1 MQKSVL
7 VIGSLN
13 LDLVVHAERIPLAG
27 ETVRGSGYDSLLGGK
42 GANQAVAAAKLGA
55 QVRMAGRVGSDSYG
69 AALLEGL
76 DEVEVDVA
84 GVQVTEGPSGLAV
97 ITHSSDGQNAIVVQS
112 GANGLV
118 TAADV
123 SALEFANA
131 GVVLLQ
137 LEIPM
142 DAVVAAAQASHKAGA
157 VVILDPAPVAAL
169 PEELL
174 RAVTWLTPNETEAAQ
189 LVAGSMEPRQTAER
203 LLAMGCRNVA
213 LKLGERGAFL
223 MGADCEPTP
232 VPALPV
238 KAVDTTAAGD
248 CFNGAFATRLLAGD
262 SPEVAARYANAAAA
276 ISVTRLG
283 AQVSMPSRNEVEGLL
298 GRSPQIPLV

>member
-13 LDLVVHAERIPLAG
+13 LDLVVHAVRIPLAG

-42 GANQAVAAAKLGA
+42 GANQAVAAARLGA

-69 AALLEGL
+69 GALLAGL
-76 DEVEVDVA
+76 DQADVDVTS
-84 GVQVTEGPSGLAV
+84 VQVSEGPSGLAV
-97 ITHSSDGQNAIVVQS
+97 ITHSSDGQNAIVVQP

-118 TAADV
+118 TAADID
-123 SALEFANA
+123 ALAFADVGA
-131 GVVLLQ
+131 VLLQ

-142 DAVVAAAQASHKAGA
+142 EAVVAAAQAANKTGIA
-157 VVILDPAPVAAL
+157 VILDPAPVAAL

-174 RAVTWLTPNETEAAQ
+174 RAVTWLTPNETEAAK
-189 LVAGSMEPRQTAER
+189 LVDGSMEPRETAER
-203 LLAMGCRNVA
+203 LLAMGCRNVV

-223 MGADCEPTP
+223 MGADCVTML
-232 VPALPV
+232 VPAFAV

-248 CFNGAFATRLLAGD
+248 CFNGAFAARLLAGD
-262 SPEVAARYANAAAA
+262 SPATAARYANAAAA

-283 AQVSMPSRNEVEGLL
+283 AQVSMPSKDEVEGLL
-298 GRSPQIPLV
+298 GRSSV

>member
-1 MQKSVL
+1 MRFVRKSVL

-13 LDLVVHAERIPLAG
+13 FDLVVHAERIPLAG

-42 GANQAVAAAKLGA
+42 GANQAIAAARLGA

-69 AALLEGL
+69 GALLDGL
-76 DEVEVDVA
+76 DEAAVDVA
-84 GVQVTEGPSGLAV
+84 GVQVSDGPSGLAV
-97 ITHSSDGQNAIVVQS
+97 ITHSSDGQNAIVVQP

-118 TAADV
+118 TAADIR
-123 SALEFANA
+123 ALEFAEV

-142 DAVVAAAQASHKAGA
+142 DAVVAAAQEAHKAGLA
-157 VVILDPAPVAAL
+157 VILDPAPVAAL

-189 LVAGSMEPRQTAER
+189 LVAGSMEPQQTAER
-203 LLAMGCRNVA
+203 LLAIGCRNVA

-223 MGADCEPTP
+223 MGADCEPTL
-232 VPALPV
+232 VPAFAV

-248 CFNGAFATRLLAGD
+248 CFNGAFAVRLLAGD
-262 SPEVAARYANAAAA
+262 SPQAAARYANAAAA

-283 AQVSMPSRNEVEGLL
+283 AQVSMPSRDEVEALSGNH
-298 GRSPQIPLV
+298 G